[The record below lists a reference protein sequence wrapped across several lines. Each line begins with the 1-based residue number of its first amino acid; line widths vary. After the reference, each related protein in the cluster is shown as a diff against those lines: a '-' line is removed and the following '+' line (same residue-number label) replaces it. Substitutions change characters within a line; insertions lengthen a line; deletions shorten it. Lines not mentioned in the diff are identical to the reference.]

1 MAAYLSP
8 RWARG
13 RPLVKKTGLESLPS
27 QLADFTFLRQFS
39 THNGSNDDGGGGN
52 KPGAH
57 RTSSTRDPCN
67 SYRTDMIGSIHM
79 DNTRIRSPD
88 SRSRKS
94 YIGNPGNQIQFQ
106 RPQFPLRL
114 ERQNVAR
121 GRKSIHLPPM
131 QLREAFS
138 CSSPFVFV
146 VLRGTKAPNYGLP
159 RRRRMRVSL
168 YNIIGCG
175 QSRGSQKMAKTR
187 AVLTG
192 NW

>member
-1 MAAYLSP
+1 MGA
-8 RWARG
+8 WDRG

-57 RTSSTRDPCN
+57 QTSSTRDPCN

-79 DNTRIRSPD
+79 DNSRIRSPD

-94 YIGNPGNQIQFQ
+94 YIRNPDNQIQFQ
-106 RPQFPLRL
+106 PPQLRL
-114 ERQNVAR
+114 KFERQNVAR
-121 GRKSIHLPPM
+121 GRKPIHLPPM
-131 QLREAFS
+131 QLREVFS

-146 VLRGTKAPNYGLP
+146 VLRGTKAPITTSSTPQNARLP
-159 RRRRMRVSL
+159 
-168 YNIIGCG
+168 
-175 QSRGSQKMAKTR
+175 
-187 AVLTG
+187 
-192 NW
+192 

>member
-1 MAAYLSP
+1 MW
-8 RWARG
+8 RWDRG
-13 RPLVKKTGLESLPS
+13 RPLVKKLAWNLFQASS
-27 QLADFTFLRQFS
+27 ADFTFLRQLS
-39 THNGSNDDGGGGN
+39 TDRGSNDDGGGGN

-57 RTSSTRDPCN
+57 QTSSTRDPCN

-146 VLRGTKAPNYGLP
+146 VLRGTKAPFTNFLDAAECASP
-159 RRRRMRVSL
+159 S
-168 YNIIGCG
+168 II
-175 QSRGSQKMAKTR
+175 
-187 AVLTG
+187 
-192 NW
+192 

>member
-131 QLREAFS
+131 QLREAYS
-138 CSSPFVFV
+138 CSSPFVCV
-146 VLRGTKAPNYGLP
+146 VLRGMKAHITNFLDAAECASP
-159 RRRRMRVSL
+159 S
-168 YNIIGCG
+168 II
-175 QSRGSQKMAKTR
+175 
-187 AVLTG
+187 
-192 NW
+192 